1 MFNKI
6 SPIIL
11 GILLFLVLVGS
22 DRNIWAFL
30 ASLLILILVA
40 LYVNYR
46 RFGVN
51 WSHLL
56 LPLFFLMG
64 IGMVG
69 AIMPSTAT
77 KIVFTASAV
86 ISFVSL
92 ELHLGR
98 ESHLLQNLYLL
109 SVFMIYLGLFAAR
122 FYFVDVSFWW
132 ILAILGIFTYFLILQ
147 GFAGVSLPSK
157 KYFCLI
163 ITLAVTEAALGL
175 MLWPTH
181 YLVNAVVLFLFF
193 YLLWLFAFSAFFG
206 KLSAKKIAWQLTLVG
221 IALIVTFSTTAW
233 QPVVR

>member
-11 GILLFLVLVGS
+11 GILLFLVLAGS
-22 DRNIWAFL
+22 ERNLGVFL
-30 ASLLILILVA
+30 TSLLIVILVT

-46 RFGVN
+46 RFGLN

-56 LPLFFLMG
+56 LPVFFLLG

-69 AIMPSTAT
+69 VVMPSTAT

-86 ISFVSL
+86 ISFVLL
-92 ELHLGR
+92 EMYLGH

-132 ILAILGIFTYFLILQ
+132 ILATLGIFTYLLILQ

-157 KYFCLI
+157 KYFCLM
-163 ITLAVTEAALGL
+163 ITLAVTEAAFGL

-181 YLVNAVVLFLFF
+181 FLVNAVVSFSFF

-206 KLSAKKIAWQLTLVG
+206 KLSVKKSSWQLTLVG
-221 IALIVTFSTTAW
+221 TALIVTLSTAAW
-233 QPVVR
+233 QPLIR